1 MPVTTMALLIVLP
14 LAIMTRREPP
24 PPRRRFAFAAW
35 VVAGFLGAFAT
46 ISFAIGLLILP
57 LALAAIVGAA
67 ALATRA
73 EVLGLM
79 PGIGAMCLL
88 VVALDIGEGPT
99 AYSWLASGLALVG
112 GGVAAYSLARRHF
125 SASRPS

>member
-1 MPVTTMALLIVLP
+1 MPVTTMVLLIVL
-14 LAIMTRREPP
+14 AVAVMTQREPP
-24 PPRRRFAFAAW
+24 PTRRRIAFAAW

-67 ALATRA
+67 VLATRA
-73 EVLGLM
+73 EVLGLL

-88 VVALDIGEGPT
+88 VVALDIDEGRI
-99 AYSWLASGLALVG
+99 ADSWLASGLALVAG
-112 GGVAAYSLARRHF
+112 GGAAYSLARRRF
-125 SASRPS
+125 TGSRLS

>member
-1 MPVTTMALLIVLP
+1 MVLLIVLP

-24 PPRRRFAFAAW
+24 PQRRRFAFAAW
-35 VVAGFLGAFAT
+35 VFAGFLGAFAT

-57 LALAAIVGAA
+57 LALVAIVGAA

-99 AYSWLASGLALVG
+99 AYSWRFG
-112 GGVAAYSLARRHF
+112 ARRRRRRRLQPR
-125 SASRPS
+125 AAALQRQPALK